1 MVISFNTESKEAG
14 KNWSIDGLQAIAWQL
29 YQHEDGYLVV
39 GVGGSAGAHLVFIN
53 PSDDK
58 DFHRLKVGDVARE
71 LAMHPDGIQVAVA
84 SSNGSAQI
92 CRLEAKP
99 AEAEGS
105 K

>member
-1 MVISFNTESKEAG
+1 MISFDTQTKEAG
-14 KNWSIDGLQAIAWQL
+14 KNWSIEGLQAIAWQL
-29 YQHEDGYLVV
+29 YQHQDGYLVV

-53 PSDDK
+53 PSEEK

-71 LAMHPDGIQVAVA
+71 LAMHPDGIQVALA
-84 SSNGSAQI
+84 SSNGAAQI

-99 AEAEGS
+99 PEAEGA